1 MEGLN
6 GKKWT
11 IDLAGSE
18 FCFETG
24 TAARQANGA
33 VIARH
38 GDTTILVT
46 ATMSEP
52 REGIDYLPLMV
63 NYEERV
69 YAIGKIPGSITRREG
84 KPRDKATLYARLIDR
99 PLRPLFPQA
108 LRHDV
113 QVIATVLSVDDDC
126 APEVVAMNGASAALT
141 ISDIPFDGPI
151 AGVNVGLDGEEFI
164 LNPDDEQCEESPLDL
179 MVAGTENE
187 VMMVEA
193 TAEEV
198 SEEVM
203 VEAIEFAR
211 QHISKLVSKQKEM
224 RRKIGKDKMDFQPP
238 ELDSDLA
245 ERVRELARPELENAV
260 FTADKLEREEKMD
273 RVKESVLE
281 KLSGEIGEERF
292 VENENLIKD
301 EVDDTAKELVRREII
316 ENNRRPD
323 GRKRDEIRPI
333 SSRVGFIPKV
343 HGCGMFKRG
352 ETQTLSVLTLGAS
365 SDEQILFGLGE
376 EETKRFLHHYNFPPY
391 SVGETNPLRA
401 PGRREIGHGALG
413 EKALRPVLPE
423 EKDFPYTIRLVSEVL
438 ESNGSTSQSSIC
450 SSSLAMMDGGVP
462 ISSPVAGIAMGL
474 MKEDDDIAIL
484 SDIQGFEDHLGDMD
498 FKVAGTR
505 EGITALQMDIKIK
518 GISQEIMAR
527 ALEKARLGRLHIL
540 DRMSEVISEPRS
552 ELSSHA
558 PRMITMN
565 IDPDKIRHVIGPGGK
580 MINKII
586 DETGAQVDI
595 EDDGTIYIL
604 SEDQEGGEKAR
615 EMIAELTRDV
625 NVGEIYSGKVK
636 KIVNFGAFAEIV
648 PGREGLIH
656 ISELADY
663 HVDKVEDILEVGD
676 EVPVKVTEIDDQD
689 RINLSRIQAMKEMN
703 EEEKEK
709 YMND

>member
-1 MEGLN
+1 MEKTENIWSTEVGGREL
-6 GKKWT
+6 
-11 IDLAGSE
+11 S
-18 FCFETG
+18 FETEEY
-24 TAARQANGA
+24 ARQANGA
-33 VIARH
+33 VMARY
-38 GDTTILVT
+38 GDTTFLVT

-99 PLRPLFPQA
+99 PLRPLFPQS
-108 LRHDV
+108 LRHDI

-126 APEVVAMNGASAALT
+126 TPEVVAMNGASAALT
-141 ISDIPFDGPI
+141 ISDIPFAGPI
-151 AGVNVGLDGEEFI
+151 AGVKVGLRDGEFI
-164 LNPDDEQCEESPLDL
+164 VNPSDDECEESELDL
-179 MVAGTENE
+179 MVAGTEDA

-193 TAEEV
+193 SAEEV
-198 SEEVM
+198 SEETIT
-203 VEAIEFAR
+203 EAIEFGHEQIR
-211 QHISKLVSKQKEM
+211 EIVQLQKEM
-224 RRKIGKDKMDFQPP
+224 AAEIGKEKMEFTPP
-238 ELDSDLA
+238 QLSDDLK
-245 ERVRELARPELENAV
+245 ERVSELARPRLKEAA

-273 RVKESVLE
+273 RVTEEVLAE
-281 KLSGEIGEERF
+281 LEEELEEDRF
-292 VENENLIKD
+292 NENKKLLKD
-301 EVDDTAKELVRREII
+301 EVDEVSKEVVRHEII
-316 ENNRRPD
+316 HNGRRPD
-323 GRKRDEIRPI
+323 GRELDEVRPI
-333 SSRVGFIPKV
+333 KSKVDFIPKV
-343 HGCGMFKRG
+343 HGSGMFKRG
-352 ETQTLSVLTLGAS
+352 ETQTISVLTLGAS

-376 EETKRFLHHYNFPPY
+376 EEKKKFLHHYNFPPY

-413 EKALRPVLPE
+413 EKALRPVLPP
-423 EKDFPYTIRLVSEVL
+423 EKEFPYTIRLVSEVL
-438 ESNGSTSQSSIC
+438 ESNGSTSQASIC
-450 SSSLAMMDGGVP
+450 SSSLAMMEGGVP

-484 SDIQGFEDHLGDMD
+484 SDIQGLEDHFGDMD

-505 EGITALQMDIKIK
+505 EGITALQMDIKVA
-518 GISQEIMAR
+518 GISKEIMGR
-527 ALEKARLGRLHIL
+527 ALERAKEGRLHIL
-540 DRMSEVISEPRS
+540 DRMSEVIAEPNE
-552 ELSSHA
+552 ELSPHA
-558 PRMITMN
+558 PRMITIE

-586 DETGAQVDI
+586 DETGAQIDI
-595 EDDGTIYIL
+595 EDDGTVFIL
-604 SEDQEGGEKAR
+604 SEDQEGGEEAR
-615 EMIAELTRDV
+615 EMIEELTRDV
-625 NVGEIYSGKVK
+625 VVGEIYSGKVK

-689 RINLSRIQAMKEMN
+689 RINLSRIQAINEMD

-709 YMND
+709 YM